1 MSKKVLIMPIVAA
14 LLAVVLSGCEPLM
27 VLNPKGPNAETLS
40 KTIWISIA
48 TMVVVL
54 AVVYILLI
62 NMLTKYRA
70 GKMGA
75 DYEPPHEAGNHK
87 LEILWTVIP
96 IVIVAFL
103 SVVTIVTTKDVESK
117 PEGYGDKKPLVVYAA
132 SSEWK
137 WHFSY
142 PEQGIE
148 TVNYAHIPTDRPI
161 EFRLYSFGTI
171 TSFWVP
177 QLAGQKYA
185 MTDML
190 TKIHL
195 AADHKGD
202 YWGRNSNFNG
212 EGFEAMQFN
221 ITAESQA
228 DFDQWA
234 KDVKAKEPKL
244 TEKEFNKLLKAS
256 VVGQKSF
263 SSTHLEF
270 SKPPMDH
277 KAMMDASK
285 YNESKKGQKRADPEE
300 HDMDDM
306 DDMDSIE

>member
-1 MSKKVLIMPIVAA
+1 MRKKLLFMPIVAA

-27 VLNPKGPNAETLS
+27 VFNPKGPNAETLS
-40 KTIWISIA
+40 KTILLSIA

-62 NMLTKYRA
+62 NMLVKYRA
-70 GKMGA
+70 SKTSD

-87 LEILWTVIP
+87 LEIIWTVIP
-96 IVIVAFL
+96 ILIVAFL
-103 SVVTIVTTKDVESK
+103 AVVTIQTTKSVESK
-117 PEGYGDKKPLVVYAA
+117 PEGYGNKDALVVYA
-132 SSEWK
+132 SSSDWK

-185 MTDML
+185 MSDML

-195 AADHKGD
+195 AADEPGD

-212 EGFEAMQFN
+212 EGFEAMQFTV
-221 ITAESQA
+221 TAESQE

-234 KDVKAKEPKL
+234 SDVKAKEPKL
-244 TEKEFNKLLKAS
+244 TEKTFNNLIKSS
-256 VVGQKSF
+256 VVGLQSF
-263 SSTHLEF
+263 SSTHLDF

-277 KAMMDASK
+277 DDMMDADK
-285 YNESKKGQKRADPEE
+285 YTEFKNGSSDPDDADAD
-300 HDMDDM
+300 HDMEDM
-306 DDMDSIE
+306 EDEK

>member
-1 MSKKVLIMPIVAA
+1 MPIVAA

-27 VLNPKGPNAETLS
+27 VFDPKGPNAQTLS
-40 KTIWISIA
+40 NTIWISIA

-70 GKMGA
+70 GKMPA

-87 LEILWTVIP
+87 LEIIWTVIP
-96 IVIVAFL
+96 ILIVAFL
-103 SVVTIVTTKDVESK
+103 AVVTIITTKDVESK
-117 PEGYGDKKPLVVYAA
+117 PEGYANDESLVIYA
-132 SSEWK
+132 SSSQYK

-195 AADHKGD
+195 AADEPGD

-212 EGFEAMQFN
+212 AGFEEMQFN
-221 ITAESQA
+221 ITAESQT

-234 KDVKAKEPKL
+234 EDVKAKEPKL
-244 TEKEFNKLLKAS
+244 TEKEFNKLLDTEI
-256 VVGQKSF
+256 VGLQSY

-270 SKPPMDH
+270 SKPPMSH
-277 KAMMDASK
+277 KDMMDADK
-285 YNESKKGQKRADPEE
+285 YNEAKKGNKDTDSDMDD

-306 DDMDSIE
+306 ED

>member
-1 MSKKVLIMPIVAA
+1 MRKKLLLMPIVAA

-27 VLNPKGPNAETLS
+27 VFDPKGPQAETLS
-40 KTIWISIA
+40 NTILLSIA

-62 NMLTKYRA
+62 NMLVKYRA
-70 GKMGA
+70 GKSA
-75 DYEPPHEAGNHK
+75 PDYEPPHEAGNHK

-96 IVIVAFL
+96 IIIVAFL
-103 SVVTIVTTKDVESK
+103 SVVTVITTQKVETK
-117 PEGYGDKKPLVVYAA
+117 PEGYDNKESLVIYAA
-132 SSEWK
+132 SSDWK

-190 TKIHL
+190 TTIHL
-195 AADHKGD
+195 AADAPGD

-212 EGFEAMQFN
+212 VGFEDMQFE
-221 ITAESQA
+221 IKAEPQA
-228 DFDQWA
+228 EFDQWA
-234 KDVKAKEPKL
+234 KDVKANEPKL
-244 TEKEFNKLLKAS
+244 TEKEFNKLLESS
-256 VVGQKSF
+256 VVGLQSF

-270 SKPPMDH
+270 SKPPMSH
-277 KAMMDASK
+277 KDMMDADK
-285 YNESKKGQKRADPEE
+285 YTESKNGQKNPMDSD
-300 HDMDDM
+300 HDMSDM
-306 DDMDSIE
+306 EDMEE